1 MTHPALTLGSTRIY
15 GLRDGYFYLDG
26 GAMFGVVPKVLWQ
39 KFFPADENNRIKL
52 GLNSLLV
59 DTGAKRILIE
69 TGIGANLKPRLA
81 AYYSLERDPGLVQSL
96 RNLKFEPESIDY
108 VINTHLHFDHCGGN
122 TYLNEAGEFVPTFPQ
137 AQYVIQKCEWEH
149 GKNPSARD
157 KPSYIPSNFLP
168 LQSHNQL
175 WLVEGDT
182 TIAYGVE
189 VVMAAGHT
197 NCHQCV
203 KISSDEKT
211 VFFLGDMIPTSAHIG
226 LPYIMSYDLYPME
239 TLQNK
244 ERYLEQAIQEDWT
257 VAFNHDPEFYFG
269 KIAKVN
275 DKYKFQPLEI
285 ESS

>member
-1 MTHPALTLGSTRIY
+1 MTHPSLSLGSTKIY

-39 KFFPADENNRIKL
+39 KFFPADDENRIKL
-52 GLNSLLV
+52 GLNSLLIET
-59 DTGAKRILIE
+59 DDKRILVE
-69 TGIGANLKPRLA
+69 TGIGANLRPRMA
-81 AYYSLERDPGLVQSL
+81 AYYSLERDPGLVQSIRDL
-96 RNLKFEPESIDY
+96 DIEPEKIDY

-122 TYLNEAGEFVPTFPQ
+122 TVLNEAGEFVPTFPN
-137 AQYVIQKCEWEH
+137 ARYVIQKCEWEH
-149 GKNPSARD
+149 GINPSARD
-157 KPSYIPSNFLP
+157 KPSYISDNFLP
-168 LQSHNQL
+168 LQSHHQL

-182 TIAYGVE
+182 SITNGVE

-197 NCHQCV
+197 SCHQCV
-203 KISSDEKT
+203 KIVSEGQT
-211 VFFLGDMIPTSAHIG
+211 VFFLGDMIPTAAHVG

-257 VAFNHDPEFYFG
+257 VAFNHDPEHYFG

-275 DKYKFQPLEI
+275 GKYKFQTLEA